1 MNVLIEP
8 DGTISTL
15 YDERLDLGSLGE
27 LTLTRAS
34 HVDPDLRGYWWAC
47 LIAGPTLGPFP
58 NRSMALAAEVDW
70 LNRHRLGG

>member
-8 DGTISTL
+8 DGTVTTL
-15 YDERLDLGSLGE
+15 YDERLDLQALGS

-34 HVDPDLRGYWWAC
+34 HVDPDSQGQWWAQ
-47 LIAGPTLGPFP
+47 LIQGPTLGPFP
-58 NRSMALAAEVDW
+58 TRSAALAAEVAW

>member
-8 DGTISTL
+8 DGTVTAL
-15 YDERLDLGSLGE
+15 YDEWLDLQAVGS

-34 HVDPDLRGYWWAC
+34 HVDPDSEGQWWAR

-58 NRSMALAAEVDW
+58 TRTAALAAEVDW